1 MLIDIHHARST
12 VTCATLARVATAIGN
27 PCWPIE
33 PGTRWTFRETTPY
46 GEVMRVVITVTTE
59 TKMIANGVDGAQAGI
74 VMPADPAP
82 GQAYRQEY
90 FAGEAE
96 DNGQIVSVTEITDSP
111 FGHFEDVVMTRDT
124 ITIEPDVVQFKFYA
138 YGVGP
143 MLVLDVSGGAGG
155 REELLTVDT
164 VPAGSGLGP
173 LGQPD

>member
-1 MLIDIHHARST
+1 
-12 VTCATLARVATAIGN
+12 
-27 PCWPIE
+27 
-33 PGTRWTFRETTPY
+33 
-46 GEVMRVVITVTTE
+46 
-59 TKMIANGVDGAQAGI
+59 
-74 VMPADPAP
+74 MPADPAP

-96 DNGQIVSVTEITDSP
+96 DNGQIVSVTEMADSP

-138 YGVGP
+138 KGVGP